1 MADIAIV
8 RGGRLYTLLPYRD
21 PFGQRCA
28 LRWVAYCGHE
38 RLGFFRTRRDFEL
51 AVDRHAIAD
60 LTPQQLAAIAAEE
73 RSTAEGLRLLDQCIR
88 LNSLKGTRLHPSAR
102 GLFDQL

>member
-21 PFGQRCA
+21 PFGHRCV
-28 LRWVAYCGHE
+28 LRWVAYCGDE
-38 RLGFFRTRRDFEL
+38 RLGFFATKRDFEL
-51 AVDRHAIAD
+51 AVDRHAAEG
-60 LTPQQLAAIAAEE
+60 LTPQQLASIEAEQ
-73 RSTAEGLRLLDQCIR
+73 RSTAEGLRLLDQCVR
-88 LNSLKGTRLHPSAR
+88 LNRLKGTRLHPSAR